1 MNAGETCVY
10 NGSEVCLHPM
20 PFINVSQTSG
30 PGSYSHCCGNA
41 VDYAAPKD
49 TIAYAPFSGSIVAVD
64 SARNGINFVSDNPVW
79 TLQGLTYVTAR
90 FLHSDYAIYN
100 VGDHYNQGDSLYWIG
115 DTGPGVD
122 PGAYHLHLDQS
133 PTANDILWYYFDCP
147 GGWGQCWALKD
158 SAPAEEIFYLSGSE
172 QIINTMGLNFQAW
185 TGSPII
191 IGSKFKWWL
200 YANRQ
205 GGIND

>member
-1 MNAGETCVY
+1 MNEGETAVY
-10 NGSEVCLHPM
+10 QGSEVCLHPM
-20 PFINVSQTSG
+20 SYINVSQTSG
-30 PGSYSHCCGNA
+30 PASYSHCCGHA

-49 TIAYAPFSGSIVAVD
+49 TIAYAPFSGTITSFD

-90 FLHSDYAIYN
+90 FLHSDYSNYSI
-100 VGDHYNQGDSLYWIG
+100 GDHYNQGEVLYYIG

-133 PTANDILWYYFDCP
+133 PVQDDILWYYFDCP

-158 SAPAEEIFYLSGSE
+158 SSPAEEIFYLSGSE
-172 QIINTMGLNFQAW
+172 DVINTMGLDFQQW

-191 IGSKFKWWL
+191 IKKKMPIWL
-200 YANRQ
+200 LKRRKKYV
-205 GGIND
+205 

>member
-1 MNAGETCVY
+1 MNEGETAVY

-20 PFINVSQTSG
+20 AYINVSQTSG
-30 PGSYSHCCGNA
+30 PGSYSHCCGHA

-49 TIAYAPFSGSIVAVD
+49 TIAYAPFSGTITSVD

-90 FLHSDYAIYN
+90 FLHSDYSIYS
-100 VGDHYNQGDSLYWIG
+100 VGAHYNQGDILYYIG

-133 PTANDILWYYFDCP
+133 PVEDDILWYYFDCP
-147 GGWGQCWALKD
+147 GGWGQCWARKD
-158 SAPAEEIFYLSGSE
+158 AEPAEEIFYLSGSE
-172 QIINTMGLNFQAW
+172 NVINTMGLNFQQW

-191 IGSKFKWWL
+191 IKKKMPIWL
-200 YANRQ
+200 LKRRKDKYV
-205 GGIND
+205 